1 MCWQG
6 RGVLLANQRNP
17 LVIYSILMSQ
27 RPVILSEVLATI
39 AEGAPDRLR
48 RKLDKNPTI
57 ANEWDWSRDAETWTI
72 DAGNEQVRL
81 TPCKNLLASTDQIA
95 CSCLL
100 SPRCFHLLSVLSV
113 LGLAEAH
120 GVETSPDTEKDES
133 TTSKAEAEWSKPQHA
148 AAEAMW
154 KAAAA
159 ILATGARAAG
169 TLLQSHL
176 LRAIH
181 ECRSQGLHRLA
192 AAGLRVMQNIRLL
205 REENEAFRTEDLLS
219 DLTELLRVAWT
230 LSQTDKAPGRE
241 WLGIARR
248 KFEPAGSLRLRGL
261 FTEPILTRSG
271 YSGVVTYL
279 LAEDETIFSVS
290 NVRPGTA
297 SRISEA
303 YQTGADVGGL
313 SVPHQTLNRQG
324 LLMQKA
330 TRSAD
335 GRLGGGKEC
344 RAITIDSAGWD
355 SEAITRRFATPLTDQ
370 VQRVFDSDSPVP
382 SEQPAGWD
390 LLFLSGTI
398 LGSDGENLLL
408 AQGDPQGI
416 IRLRIANDHPALA
429 FRENLEFLARLPGL
443 AIRCMARMVLS
454 SPGDALALAF
464 SPVPDHSGPCQLPE
478 EWQGVVNLGID
489 KLERGFFRKAQRQ
502 PQLVETPPES
512 ASTADGL
519 DFVRRRLQAVALGG
533 RHALPTGRMKA
544 AVSDARSLD
553 ANLQPTAAALLKG
566 LAQCAGESR
575 TDLLGVRFPPDPTHL
590 AERWLAGAIY
600 EETARRHF
608 QKWNWQR
615 VGN

>member
-1 MCWQG
+1 
-6 RGVLLANQRNP
+6 
-17 LVIYSILMSQ
+17 MSQ
-27 RPVILSEVLATI
+27 RPAILAEVLAAI

-48 RKLDKNPTI
+48 RKLDKNPSI
-57 ANEWDWSRDAETWTI
+57 ANEWDWSQERDAWTI
-72 DAGNEQVRL
+72 DAGKEQVS
-81 TPCKNLLASTDQIA
+81 LAPSENVIGSADQIS

-113 LGLAEAH
+113 LDLAESAAIEILPAADEPESAIPH
-120 GVETSPDTEKDES
+120 SAEEWTE
-133 TTSKAEAEWSKPQHA
+133 AQHA
-148 AAEAMW
+148 AAESMW

-181 ECRSQGLHRLA
+181 ECRSQGLYRLA
-192 AAGLRVMQNIRLL
+192 AGGLRVMQNIRLL
-205 REENEAFRTEDLLS
+205 REENDAFRSEDLLS
-219 DLTELLRVAWT
+219 DFAELFRVAWV
-230 LSQTDKAPGRE
+230 LSQANSNPSRE
-241 WLGIARR
+241 WFGVARR
-248 KFEPAGSLRLRGL
+248 KFESAGSLRLMGL

-279 LAEDETIFSVS
+279 LADDETLFSFS

-313 SVPHQTLNRQG
+313 SVPHQALNRQS

-344 RAITIDSAGWD
+344 RAITTESKGWS
-355 SEAITRRFATPLTDQ
+355 SEPVNRRFATPVCDQ
-370 VQRVFDSDSPVP
+370 VQQVFASESAVP
-382 SEQPAGWD
+382 TEQPAGWD
-390 LLFLSGTI
+390 LLFLSGSI
-398 LGSDGENLLL
+398 LGSDGENLFVALEEQ
-408 AQGDPQGI
+408 QGL
-416 IRLRIANDHPALA
+416 IRLKIANDHPALP
-429 FRENLEFLARLPGL
+429 FRENLEFLARVPGL
-443 AIRCMARMVLS
+443 MVRCIARMVLS
-454 SPGDALALAF
+454 SPGDALALAL
-464 SPVPDHSGPCQLPE
+464 SPVSGEESPFPCRLPDD
-478 EWQGVVNLGID
+478 WQGVVNLGID
-489 KLERGFFRKAQRQ
+489 KLERGFFQKAQRQ
-502 PQLVETPPES
+502 PQLVE
-512 ASTADGL
+512 ASTANDSARDGL

-533 RHALPTGRMKA
+533 RHALPTGRVGA
-544 AVSDARSLD
+544 TVSDARSLD
-553 ANLQPTAAALLKG
+553 ANLQPTAAALVKG
-566 LAQCAGESR
+566 LAHCAIESR

-615 VGN
+615 VGK